1 MKVKIKNQTRLYK
14 MDSDQHSFRNQIH
27 QKIIDNLKELE
38 FWFSEKTQSKKLP
51 FYSSFDIRDSNFK
64 ITCVDANLFPAG
76 FNNICEE
83 DKKRTSGLIKR
94 YLNKYYPSAKK
105 ILLLTEEHSRN
116 LYYWDN
122 IFVIQSLI
130 KATGCQVT
138 ACAPGRQIRSPQMIT
153 TASGRTVELKLLN
166 EEDGDLIISNN
177 DFSVKYNLPK
187 NKECIPSVLM
197 GWLFRKKHYFF
208 KEYNL
213 LTKEF
218 AELLQL
224 DPWRFKIETK
234 LFSPLK
240 IQSEENLLKLRYSSE
255 EMLKS
260 LKESYKKFS
269 ISEKPYL
276 FLKNNSG
283 TYGLGIINIQSA
295 EELNRWSYKSRKKMK
310 ASKGEAH
317 VKEIII
323 QEGIPTALC
332 PDNKSAEPVIYMIG
346 SQVAG
351 GFLRSHKTKDYK
363 TNLNSPGVVFKRLC
377 MSDLEIKT
385 QGLAMENVYSWLA
398 KIGSL
403 ALYEEM
409 KNYKGLNS

>member
-1 MKVKIKNQTRLYK
+1 
-14 MDSDQHSFRNQIH
+14 MDSNQLAFRNQIH
-27 QKIIDNLKELE
+27 QKIIDNLKELSV
-38 FWFSEKTQSKKLP
+38 WFSKKIESKKLF

-64 ITCVDANLFPAG
+64 IACVDANAFPAG

-83 DKKRTSGLIKR
+83 DQKRTSVLIR
-94 YLNKYYPSAKK
+94 NYLNQYQPSAKK
-105 ILLLTEEHSRN
+105 ILLLAEEHTRN

-122 IFVIQSLI
+122 IFIIQSLI
-130 KATGCQVT
+130 QSAGYQVT
-138 ACAPGRQIRSPQMIT
+138 VCVPGKQISSSQTIT
-153 TASGRTVELKLLN
+153 TASGRTIDLKILN
-166 EEDGDLIISNN
+166 EEEGDLIISNN
-177 DFSVKYNLPK
+177 DFSVKYNLPQ
-187 NKECIPSVLM
+187 NKEYLPPVFM
-197 GWLFRKKHYFF
+197 GWLSRKKHHFF

-218 AELLQL
+218 AELLKI
-224 DPWRFKIETK
+224 DPWHFKIETK
-234 LFSPLK
+234 LFSPFE
-240 IQSEENLLKLRYSSE
+240 IQSEDNLLQLKSSSD
-255 EMLKS
+255 EMLKL
-260 LKESYKKFS
+260 LKESYQKFS

-283 TYGLGIINIQSA
+283 TYGLGIINIHSA
-295 EELNRWSYKSRKKMK
+295 EELNRWSYQSRKKMR
-310 ASKGEAH
+310 AVKGENS
-317 VKEIII
+317 VKEVII
-323 QEGIPTALC
+323 QEGIPTALFS

-351 GFLRSHKTKDYK
+351 GFLRSHKTKDHK

-377 MSDLEIKT
+377 MSDLEIKI

-409 KNYKGLNS
+409 KNYKSLNS